1 MKFKKKQASRKGL
14 LKIFDFA
21 RIFFFA
27 YPSKKCQKALKD
39 PGLEIDL
46 IQIKIN
52 LRKFRNRI
60 SKANSQYNQIK
71 AKGISDK

>member
-1 MKFKKKQASRKGL
+1 MKLKKKQASRKGL

-27 YPSKKCQKALKD
+27 YPSKNCQKALKD

-46 IQIKIN
+46 
-52 LRKFRNRI
+52 
-60 SKANSQYNQIK
+60 NSNQNK
-71 AKGISDK
+71 LT